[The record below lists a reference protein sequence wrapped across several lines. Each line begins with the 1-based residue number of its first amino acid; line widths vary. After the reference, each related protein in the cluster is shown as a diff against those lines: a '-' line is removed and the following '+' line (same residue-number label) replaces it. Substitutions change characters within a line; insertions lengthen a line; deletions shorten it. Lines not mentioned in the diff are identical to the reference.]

1 MQFYIVGGWVRD
13 NLLAQRGY
21 DRIPQDR
28 DWVVVGATPEG
39 LIAQGFFS
47 VGKDFPVF
55 IHPTTKEE
63 YALARTER
71 KSGRGYHGFVFRA
84 TPEVTLEEDLRRRD
98 LTINA
103 IAQDE
108 KGNLYDPFHGVDD
121 IDNKV
126 LRHVSEA
133 FAEDP
138 VRLLRVA
145 RFYAR
150 LPEFT
155 IADETKKLL
164 KKLVS
169 SGETDAL
176 VEERVGKE
184 LLKALAEK
192 KPSNFFSVLVESGY
206 WARKYPNWKISAHT
220 LAVMDSIK
228 GEDKVPVRFAL
239 MFSQV
244 KQKELKDLFAT
255 FKPSK
260 DLMDLAALFVTW
272 QGKTPKISSS
282 EEEKLDFLVRVD
294 SLRKGKRFRLL
305 IKCLS
310 DKLSGGEIRFWQ
322 QAAKAIK
329 QVKVLTVTKETK
341 DIVQAL
347 TDARLKALKELTG
360 DC

>member
-1 MQFYIVGGWVRD
+1 MQFYVVGGWVRD

-21 DRIPQDR
+21 DCTPQDR
-28 DWVVVGATPEG
+28 DWVVVGATPED

-71 KSGRGYHGFVFRA
+71 KSGRGYHGFVFKA
-84 TPEVTLEEDLRRRD
+84 TPEVTLEEDLKRRD

-108 KGNLYDPFHGVDD
+108 NGNIYDPFHGVDD
-121 IDNKV
+121 IDKKI
-126 LRHVSEA
+126 LRHVSAA

-145 RFYAR
+145 RFSAR

-155 IADETKKLL
+155 IAAETKKLL

-184 LLKALAEK
+184 LLKALSEK
-192 KPSNFFSVLVESGY
+192 QPSNFFSVLVESGY
-206 WARKYPNWKISAHT
+206 WARKYPNWIISDHT
-220 LAVMDSIK
+220 LAVMDSVK

-244 KQKELKDLFAT
+244 GQKEVKDLLAT

-260 DLMDLAALFVTW
+260 DLMDLATLFVTW

-282 EEEKLDFLVRVD
+282 AGEKLDFLVRVD
-294 SLRKGKRFRLL
+294 SLRKEKRFRLL

-310 DKLSGGEIRFWQ
+310 DKLSSEEVQFWRR
-322 QAAKAIK
+322 APKAVKQIK
-329 QVKVLTVTKETK
+329 APTATKETK

-347 TDARLKALKELTG
+347 TETRLKALKELTG